1 MLDIVGGNCYCNK
14 VSNLEWYTLQ
24 IYLSVIFITFAKQT
38 CEALQLQTA
47 SPTIFNIAS
56 ECFR

>member
-47 SPTIFNIAS
+47 SSTIF
-56 ECFR
+56 F